1 MSRPAKLILIAIAD
15 EAELSTV
22 RFMLN
27 TNGYRVIAA
36 GNGEAAV
43 DLFSANPIDLVLID
57 FHLPR
62 GNGDQVAKRMKELK
76 PWGIPI
82 IMLRDRRPLGTDV
95 FAADCLLDK
104 TRTPTADLKERI
116 KVMSARK
123 RGPRKGSP
131 GAMICGQNGPGK
143 KKPAESENAV
153 ASEIVA

>member
-1 MSRPAKLILIAIAD
+1 MRPKKLILIAIAD
-15 EAELSTV
+15 EAELSTM

-43 DLFSANPIDLVLID
+43 DLFSANSVDLVLID

-62 GNGDQVAKRMKELK
+62 GNGDQVAKRMKAIK
-76 PWGIPI
+76 PDIPI
-82 IMLRDRRPLGTDV
+82 IMLRGRRPLGTDV

-104 TRTPTADLKERI
+104 TRTPMADLKERI

-131 GAMICGQNGPGK
+131 GAMICGQNGRGK

>member
-43 DLFSANPIDLVLID
+43 DLFSANSVDLVLID

-104 TRTPTADLKERI
+104 TRTPTADLVERI

-123 RGPRKGSP
+123 RGPRKGDPRS
-131 GAMICGQNGPGK
+131 ANYGK
-143 KKPAESENAV
+143 GKKPAESESAI
-153 ASEIVA
+153 ASEATA